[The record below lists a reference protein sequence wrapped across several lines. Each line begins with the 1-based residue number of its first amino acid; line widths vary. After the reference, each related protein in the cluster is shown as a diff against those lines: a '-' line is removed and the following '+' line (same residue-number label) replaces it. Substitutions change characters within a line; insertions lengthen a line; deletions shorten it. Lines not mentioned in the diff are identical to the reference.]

1 MFKKRGPGSLIMVA
15 ENPAIFDEIDQK
27 VRAHF
32 GLIDAPETE
41 AAVAS
46 EEAVAESDELVLD
59 LDSSIEIEE

>member
-1 MFKKRGPGSLIMVA
+1 MA

-41 AAVAS
+41 AAVAP